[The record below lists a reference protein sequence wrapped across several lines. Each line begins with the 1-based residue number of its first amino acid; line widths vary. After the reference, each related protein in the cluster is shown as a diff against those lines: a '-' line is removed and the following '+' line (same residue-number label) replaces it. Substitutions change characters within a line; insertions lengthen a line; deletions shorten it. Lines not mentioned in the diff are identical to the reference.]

1 MTIRSLLILLGGGV
15 VMLGVLGY
23 NLWSYS
29 CGHCTLR
36 SLMTLGLPGYLL
48 LVLNLILL
56 TVWLIMQRR
65 MTRQAK
71 GHHCRCGTALVGE
84 WHYCPGC
91 GEATGR

>member
-1 MTIRSLLILLGGGV
+1 MTIRSVLILLGGGA

-29 CGHCTLR
+29 CGYCTLR
-36 SLMTLGLPGYLL
+36 SLLTLGLPGYLL

-56 TVWLIMQRR
+56 SVWLIMRR
-65 MTRQAK
+65 RRAREVK
-71 GHHCRCGTALVGE
+71 GDHCRCGTALAGE